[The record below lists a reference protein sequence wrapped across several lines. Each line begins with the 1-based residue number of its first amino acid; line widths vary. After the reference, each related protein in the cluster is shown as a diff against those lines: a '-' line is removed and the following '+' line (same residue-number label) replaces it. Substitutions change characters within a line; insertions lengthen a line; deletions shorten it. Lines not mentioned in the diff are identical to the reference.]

1 MKRFVFVLLAIAA
14 AVLVLPLLC
23 GAQQSITYT
32 IETTTRADSFFLV
45 ETISQA
51 SDAAPR
57 ASVQVNYYL
66 LRDTAQLT
74 NLQTRLIQE
83 ATDAEARAAEQT
95 AKALLARAQAASIS
109 SAAKQAFSPEKK
121 APQMPADKPPELKKT
136 PLKKKKKH

>member
-1 MKRFVFVLLAIAA
+1 MKRLVFVLLAIAA
-14 AVLVLPLLC
+14 AVLVLPLFC

-57 ASVQVNYYL
+57 ASMQVNYYL

-95 AKALLARAQAASIS
+95 SKAMLARAQAASIN

-136 PLKKKKKH
+136 PPKKKKKH